1 MSRNDNQSGD
11 ENDHEDNRAIG
22 VDGRSLK
29 SNSLSDSKSI
39 DGKNIT
45 DKRSISL
52 SGNYNSVPIKKG
64 MFGTGNQR
72 RSSIEQHEN
81 GEDKIIEDH
90 INTSG
95 NESQM
100 FKELFSSQKRQ
111 TNGIAGIHNVK
122 ITAKGGGVIN
132 DDDIVDE
139 VDDMINGGPKLVNDK
154 KNEELQ
160 VLASMQLVDDPTKQ
174 LGRTRSKKDLKNN
187 QHHRNTRTLY
197 CVYVHQCA

>member
-1 MSRNDNQSGD
+1 
-11 ENDHEDNRAIG
+11 
-22 VDGRSLK
+22 
-29 SNSLSDSKSI
+29 LSDSKSI

-174 LGRTRSKKDLKNN
+174 LGRTRSKKDLKNKFKSSSAIYN
-187 QHHRNTRTLY
+187 NGIKTEPENELETRQDIDARNISDIISR
-197 CVYVHQCA
+197 HIQKEE

>member
-1 MSRNDNQSGD
+1 
-11 ENDHEDNRAIG
+11 
-22 VDGRSLK
+22 
-29 SNSLSDSKSI
+29 LSDSKSI

-52 SGNYNSVPIKKG
+52 SGNYNSVPINKG

-174 LGRTRSKKDLKNN
+174 LGRTRSKKDLKNKFKSSSAIYN
-187 QHHRNTRTLY
+187 NGIKTEPENELETRQDIDARNISDIISR
-197 CVYVHQCA
+197 HIQKEE

>member
-1 MSRNDNQSGD
+1 M
-11 ENDHEDNRAIG
+11 
-22 VDGRSLK
+22 
-29 SNSLSDSKSI
+29 SDSKSI

-174 LGRTRSKKDLKNN
+174 LGRTRSKKDLKNKFKSSSAIYN
-187 QHHRNTRTLY
+187 NGIKTEPENELETRQDIDARNISDIISR
-197 CVYVHQCA
+197 HIQKEE

>member
-1 MSRNDNQSGD
+1 
-11 ENDHEDNRAIG
+11 
-22 VDGRSLK
+22 
-29 SNSLSDSKSI
+29 
-39 DGKNIT
+39 
-45 DKRSISL
+45 
-52 SGNYNSVPIKKG
+52 

-122 ITAKGGGVIN
+122 ITSKGGGVIN
-132 DDDIVDE
+132 EDDIVDE

-174 LGRTRSKKDLKNN
+174 LGRTRSKKDLKNKFKSSSAIYN
-187 QHHRNTRTLY
+187 NGIKIEPENELETRQDIDARNISDIISR
-197 CVYVHQCA
+197 HIQKEE